1 MMLLCDFKP
10 TFSAAKGPQ
19 MTTTQFFT
27 RIRLSRLRPI
37 CSIPILIG
45 ATTFASVLMV
55 SEVSASGSWG
65 DATPVEF
72 ATGVHSSTPADQLV
86 SVSCASAGNCAA
98 TGLFTNASGGTSGM
112 VALSTDGAW
121 SQATPI
127 VFAQGIE
134 ATVPFQFTNPVSVS
148 CASVGNCT
156 AVGQFHNASAHYE
169 AFTVSS
175 VNGTWGQASPI
186 SFAAGVQDTTPDAA
200 LYSVSCA
207 SAGNCTAVGQFR
219 NTGGGREVFTV
230 TSAGGV
236 WGQATPIAFASGVQS
251 TTPNPYLFSVSC
263 ASAGDCTATGRFRN
277 FAEGQEAFTVTSTG
291 GVWGQATPINFT
303 PGVQSAVPGNDAAGG
318 RSVSCA
324 SAGNCTVVGQFRNS
338 SALFEAF
345 TATSTGGTWSPATP
359 VTFASGV
366 QAVGSSQDQLF
377 SVSCASAGDCSA
389 GGEFVNAAANREAF
403 VVSSTGGT
411 WGQATPVTFASGVQ
425 AAVHDDVIYSM
436 SCASAGNCTAVGQ
449 FLNSSSL
456 FEAFTVSSTGGIWG
470 EAIPVSFASGVK
482 GSSFNDVAFAVSCA
496 SAGNCTVVGQFQN
509 RIAQN
514 EAFVV
519 TQGEYSTV
527 TTTTSTTSTTIP
539 ADSGSS
545 SVTATPQL
553 PATGSQSRTQLWM
566 GFFAV
571 LSGMAI
577 ILRRRK
583 LLN

>member
-1 MMLLCDFKP
+1 MLLCDFVP
-10 TFSAAKGPQ
+10 TFFAVKGPQ

-27 RIRLSRLRPI
+27 RIRLSRLRPMR
-37 CSIPILIG
+37 SIPILIG
-45 ATTFASVLMV
+45 ATIFASVFMV

-65 DATPVEF
+65 DATPLEF
-72 ATGVHSSTPADQLV
+72 ASGVHNSTPADQLV

-112 VALSTDGAW
+112 VALSTDGVW

-127 VFAQGIE
+127 VFAQGVE

-148 CASVGNCT
+148 CASAGNCT
-156 AVGQFHNASAHYE
+156 AVGQFHNASALYE

-175 VNGTWGQASPI
+175 INGTWGQASPI
-186 SFAAGVQDTTPDAA
+186 SFAAGAQDTTPDAS

-207 SAGNCTAVGQFR
+207 SAGDCTAVGNFR
-219 NTGGGREVFTV
+219 NANGEREAFTA
-230 TSAGGV
+230 TSTGGV
-236 WGQATPIAFASGVQS
+236 WGQAVPVAFASGVQS

-263 ASAGDCTATGRFRN
+263 ASAGNCTAIGRFRN

-291 GVWGQATPINFT
+291 GVWGQATPVNFT

-324 SAGNCTVVGQFRNS
+324 SAGNCTVVGQFQNS
-338 SALFEAF
+338 SGAFEAF
-345 TATSTGGTWSPATP
+345 TATSTGGTWSPAAA
-359 VTFASGV
+359 VAFASGV

-377 SVSCASAGDCSA
+377 SVSCASAGNCSA

-411 WGQATPVTFASGVQ
+411 WGQATPVTFASGLQ
-425 AAVHDDVIYSM
+425 AAIHDDVIYSM

-449 FLNSSSL
+449 FRNSSSL
-456 FEAFTVSSTGGIWG
+456 FEAFTVSSTGGTWG

-514 EAFVV
+514 EGFVV
-519 TQGEYSTV
+519 TQGEYSTA
-527 TTTTSTTSTTIP
+527 TTTTSTTAPVDSEST
-539 ADSGSS
+539 SS
-545 SVTATPQL
+545 TATPQL
-553 PATGSQSRTQLWM
+553 PATGSQSHTQLWV

-571 LSGMAI
+571 IGGITI
-577 ILRRRK
+577 IIRRQK